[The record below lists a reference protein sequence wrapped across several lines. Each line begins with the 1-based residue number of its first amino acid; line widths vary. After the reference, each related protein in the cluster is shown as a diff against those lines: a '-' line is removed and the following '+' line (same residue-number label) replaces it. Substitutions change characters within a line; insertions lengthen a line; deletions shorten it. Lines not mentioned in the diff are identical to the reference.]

1 MSGRSAC
8 ALSITTG
15 FIQRE
20 LGSAVFWKTPSF
32 LLSSF
37 LPSLLP
43 SRATHVDTWR
53 KNIPEG
59 GKDKDECQR
68 WETLGLLGE
77 HPGQRPLWL
86 VQSCWIIGRKPS
98 WGLLTPTLL
107 LFPCYPSTLREKARR
122 IAQKANPQQRAV
134 PVVVVLVVT
143 MIRQHLRGEVI
154 YWWCS
159 LPFKKVTYV
168 SGALCFPVLKTMLVG
183 TSGAGS
189 RGRPL
194 SRCCPRYGENGRT
207 PWKHLQMSRS
217 PSSISILFTSECVLS
232 GTLNWN

>member
-1 MSGRSAC
+1 MSKVGDTWLAWRTPRAEDTV
-8 ALSITTG
+8 AGTELLDNRQKA
-15 FIQRE
+15 F
-20 LGSAVFWKTPSF
+20 LGSPNSYTIAVPM
-32 LLSSF
+32 
-37 LPSLLP
+37 LPIES
-43 SRATHVDTWR
+43 AE
-53 KNIPEG
+53 N
-59 GKDKDECQR
+59 
-68 WETLGLLGE
+68 
-77 HPGQRPLWL
+77 
-86 VQSCWIIGRKPS
+86 
-98 WGLLTPTLL
+98 
-107 LFPCYPSTLREKARR
+107 ARR

-207 PWKHLQMSRS
+207 PWKHLQMSWS